1 MSPPSSRGLESLNI
15 LALGILALWGIFSN
29 SIQSL
34 AAESPG
40 FSHGATNVTIPN
52 FGADGKISWELKA
65 EEILLEESSIY
76 QMKEP
81 SLKMMTEAETITKA
95 SSQAGVFDLNQG
107 SAHGGSTLKILGDIF
122 HAQGSQWS
130 WQELP
135 AEGKHHLTFAS
146 DAYVHFQTGLNP
158 VLAKPDRVE
167 KKTSTM
173 KKEIESTQVTADEME
188 FFAMKKG
195 GYRFILDGNVSI
207 QSESLKIECME
218 MEILMEQDRN
228 QSGGSYGRIA
238 EVRAKGEVKMRQTAR
253 VCMADSLILD
263 TINGKGLLTGNAR
276 VEDAEWGVV
285 TGEKVEL
292 DRESG
297 KARVLGDKDSR
308 PRLEIPNL
316 GKIKLPGFK
325 SDNQDSK

>member
-1 MSPPSSRGLESLNI
+1 M
-15 LALGILALWGIFSN
+15 LALWGIFSN

-52 FGADGKISWELKA
+52 FGADGKISWELEA
-65 EEILLEESSIY
+65 EEILLEDSSIY
-76 QMKEP
+76 RVKEP
-81 SLKMMTEAETITKA
+81 SLKIMISADTITKA

-107 SAHGGSTLKILGDIF
+107 SAHGASMLKILGDIF

-130 WQELP
+130 WQEFP
-135 AEGKHHLTFAS
+135 AKGMHHLTFTS
-146 DAYVHFQTGLNP
+146 DAYVHFQADIDPLLANP
-158 VLAKPDRVE
+158 VRVE
-167 KKTSTM
+167 EKTKTSKR
-173 KKEIESTQVTADEME
+173 KKEVASTQVTADEME
-188 FFAMKKG
+188 FFTMKKG
-195 GYRFILDGNVSI
+195 GYLFTFDGNVSI
-207 QSESLKIECME
+207 KSEVLKIECLE
-218 MEILMEQDRN
+218 MEVLVEQDRN
-228 QSGGSYGRIA
+228 QSWRSYGRIA

-253 VCMADSLILD
+253 VCMAESLILD

-297 KARVLGDKDSR
+297 KARVLGDRDSR
-308 PRLEIPNL
+308 PRLELPNL